1 MCHPANTGKTIADV
15 NITFS
20 AKVTNHHFYYRIF
33 VYRNNFKRLFIC
45 CCANFILREITTLSF
60 HKSVYVPGYR
70 PLPANPA
77 CYTLIERVAAM
88 FLSVWRPS
96 HATEQSR
103 DCTVPLAARTRLCQR
118 SHIHLQSRR
127 RWDGVAARPAGRRTR
142 RGDYVRNFK
151 HKQSLA
157 PSYSAAHKVWL
168 ISAAAACSVSCFS
181 PNHRARLFAASV
193 LREQKITKPAC

>member
-1 MCHPANTGKTIADV
+1 LCHPANTGKTIADV

-33 VYRNNFKRLFIC
+33 VYRNNFKRFFIC

-127 RWDGVAARPAGRRTR
+127 RWAGVAARPA
-142 RGDYVRNFK
+142 VA
-151 HKQSLA
+151 L
-157 PSYSAAHKVWL
+157 
-168 ISAAAACSVSCFS
+168 AAAITFVTLNTNN
-181 PNHRARLFAASV
+181 PWRRLILPRTKCGLFQP
-193 LREQKITKPAC
+193 LRPGLFLAFHQTIVRVYLLPVFYENKKITKPAF